1 MRIGSDTGGTFT
13 DLVTERGRVVKVL
26 STPEDPTEA
35 IRAGIRA
42 LRLRRLDVL
51 AHGTTVATNALL
63 EGDLASTALVTT
75 TGFADVIEIARQDRP
90 RLYDQW
96 ADRPAAARR
105 PVAAVGGGRAP
116 GRHGSGAGG
125 GRRGAGDPARPRR
138 RVAVCLLH
146 ADLDPAHEAA
156 VAAELRARG
165 LDVSASHEVSP
176 EFREYERTVTTVV
189 NAGLGPV
196 CRRYLEALAPLATRV
211 LVMTSAGGLAPVAA
225 AARTPA
231 GLLLSGPAGGV
242 RAAAAYAVAAG
253 YPDAVTF
260 DMGGTSTDVA
270 LVLDGEPQPA
280 AEREVAGYPIR
291 LASVDVHTIGAGGGS
306 IAALDAGG
314 ALTVGPRSA
323 GAAPGPACY
332 GLGGQEPTVTDANLV
347 AGRIPAALGFDALGE
362 LDRDAAAAALE
373 GLGLGSAET
382 AAEGVVEVVDALME
396 RAVRR
401 VSVERGIDPTGLA
414 LVAFGGAGPLHACG
428 LADRLGMAAVVI
440 PPRAGVLSA
449 VGLLAA
455 PVQHDRVRTWATPT
469 DHGGL
474 EAALAALREEAVAA
488 LVADAGGTAGDVE
501 VVVSVDA
508 RYEGQ
513 SHELRVADVADFPE
527 RHRRHNGYDRED
539 HPVEVVALR
548 ASARRP
554 VDPRPDPDEGPPAPA
569 LGGPGRGGGG
579 RHDHLGPAGLAG
591 HARPGGD
598 PGADPGRAVSDET
611 GSPAEVEVGDET
623 DDEVDVEA
631 GDEIEDP
638 TAGPALDPAALQ
650 VLVSRLTGIA
660 EEMGAVLRRAAF
672 SPNIKER
679 ADCSA
684 ALFDVDGD
692 LLVQAEHIP
701 VHLGS
706 MPAAV
711 AAAIAAFGDEIEPG
725 EQIVL
730 NDPFAGGTHLN
741 DITVVAPV
749 HVDGARIGWVAN
761 RAHHADIGGATPGSI
776 PPDATE
782 IQQEGLRL
790 PPVRLN
796 ADVREVIVASSRTP
810 EERRGDLDAQW
821 GANVVGMTRLAG
833 EVGQP
838 FAEVTAYGERRM
850 RAALEALPDG
860 RWDFADVLDST
871 GPRPEQHAAANICV
885 SVAVEGDEITFDFTG
900 TDEQRSGNMNAV
912 EAVTLSA
919 VSFALRSAVVP
930 DLEGVGGSMRPVT
943 VIAPAGTL
951 VAAQAPVAVGAG
963 NVEVSQRIADV
974 CLGALAQ
981 VVPDRVAAASQ
992 GTMNNVLLGGDGWV
1006 YYETVAGGQGAR
1018 PDA

>member
-90 RLYDQW
+90 RLYDQG
-96 ADRPAAARR
+96 ADRPAPLVDRSLRLEVDERLDATGQELE
-105 PVAAVGGGRAP
+105 AVGEVP
-116 GRHGSGAGG
+116 EI
-125 GRRGAGDPARPRR
+125 PATATA
-138 RVAVCLLH
+138 VAVCLLH

-501 VVVSVDA
+501 VVLSVDA

-554 VDPRPDPDEGPPAPA
+554 STLDPTRMKARPRPP
-569 LGGPGRGGGG
+569 L
-579 RHDHLGPAGLAG
+579 
-591 HARPGGD
+591 
-598 PGADPGRAVSDET
+598 
-611 GSPAEVEVGDET
+611 
-623 DDEVDVEA
+623 
-631 GDEIEDP
+631 
-638 TAGPALDPAALQ
+638 AGPAVVVEDDTTIWVPAGW
-650 VLVSRLTGIA
+650 RG
-660 EEMGAVLRRAAF
+660 
-672 SPNIKER
+672 
-679 ADCSA
+679 
-684 ALFDVDGD
+684 
-692 LLVQAEHIP
+692 
-701 VHLGS
+701 
-706 MPAAV
+706 MP
-711 AAAIAAFGDEIEPG
+711 G
-725 EQIVL
+725 
-730 NDPFAGGTHLN
+730 
-741 DITVVAPV
+741 
-749 HVDGARIGWVAN
+749 
-761 RAHHADIGGATPGSI
+761 
-776 PPDATE
+776 
-782 IQQEGLRL
+782 
-790 PPVRLN
+790 
-796 ADVREVIVASSRTP
+796 
-810 EERRGDLDAQW
+810 
-821 GANVVGMTRLAG
+821 
-833 EVGQP
+833 
-838 FAEVTAYGERRM
+838 
-850 RAALEALPDG
+850 
-860 RWDFADVLDST
+860 
-871 GPRPEQHAAANICV
+871 
-885 SVAVEGDEITFDFTG
+885 
-900 TDEQRSGNMNAV
+900 
-912 EAVTLSA
+912 
-919 VSFALRSAVVP
+919 
-930 DLEGVGGSMRPVT
+930 
-943 VIAPAGTL
+943 PAGTL
-951 VAAQAPVAVGAG
+951 VLTRAEP
-963 NVEVSQRIADV
+963 
-974 CLGALAQ
+974 
-981 VVPDRVAAASQ
+981 
-992 GTMNNVLLGGDGWV
+992 
-1006 YYETVAGGQGAR
+1006 
-1018 PDA
+1018 